1 MMVWKA
7 WQIVLLV
14 VFGTIWLVFF
24 LLDLRRKS
32 EAKKLY
38 QKRVNA
44 LKADGLTDEEI
55 KEVMK
60 HYNQSRVKSKG
71 GKK

>member
-1 MMVWKA
+1 MEWEI
-7 WQIVLLV
+7 WQIVLMV

-60 HYNQSRVKSKG
+60 HYNQSRVKSNAKR
-71 GKK
+71 